1 MKEDRVEKMKREIQK
16 DLLYFYAHKEFFRS
30 FHEIFFDRE
39 FYEKVDPRERNILIF
54 TYNSLLSHLYLSLRH
69 LLSADSR
76 DASFFN
82 LYREIGSASKLK
94 NDEITKK
101 ILPNSYAYWIQLK
114 EYVNKNFA
122 HKDKNRNEIRV
133 DFDKEIGIE
142 EIIKDIKKKFCII
155 SKESFFFDSK
165 DAKKLADRL
174 FKGMAQSYL
183 KSPERK
189 S

>member
-1 MKEDRVEKMKREIQK
+1 MKEDLLEKRKQEIRK
-16 DLLYFYAHKEFFRS
+16 DLLDFYAHKEFYISFRD
-30 FHEIFFDRE
+30 IFFDKE

-54 TYNSLLSHLYLSLRH
+54 THNSLLSHLYLSLRH
-69 LLSADSR
+69 LLSSHER

-82 LYREIGSASKLK
+82 LYREVRSPSKLK
-94 NDEITKK
+94 NDEIRRM
-101 ILPNSYAYWIQLK
+101 ILPNSYTYWIQLK
-114 EYVNKNFA
+114 EYINKNFS
-122 HKDKNRNEIRV
+122 HKDKDRYEISI
-133 DFDKEIGIE
+133 DFDNEVGIE
-142 EIIKDIKKKFCII
+142 EIIKDIKENFCII
-155 SKESFFFDSK
+155 SKESFSFDSK